1 MLSSTSRP
9 VLRLLR
15 MTLLKANDGYA
26 FSVMWRRWRSSLS
39 MWDDARVA
47 VSACATV
54 RALRVCGAAAEILGL
69 AVLPTAVLSDA
80 GAAAVASC
88 VALLA
93 FSAVSAFAVSVC
105 ASASACAA
113 CSSALSAASP
123 VSSASSAVAVSAVS
137 RSASSAVSSITTLNC
152 TDSVDS
158 SSCSIWSALVGSLFS
173 LTWIPP
179 WSAWSPGSARLVSS
193 ARFRRLPC
201 LPHLWRC
208 RRFRHC

>member
-15 MTLLKANDGYA
+15 MTLLNANDGYA

-54 RALRVCGAAAEILGL
+54 RALRVCGAAA
-69 AVLPTAVLSDA
+69 
-80 GAAAVASC
+80 VASG
-88 VALLA
+88 VALLS
-93 FSAVSAFAVSVC
+93 FSAVSAFAF
-105 ASASACAA
+105 SACAFVSAFVA
-113 CSSALSAASP
+113 CSSASAALP
-123 VSSASSAVAVSAVS
+123 ASSAVAAVSVPTVS

-179 WSAWSPGSARLVSS
+179 WSARLASSARL
-193 ARFRRLPC
+193 RRLPC
-201 LPHLWRC
+201 LLHL

>member
-1 MLSSTSRP
+1 MLMLSSTSRP

-15 MTLLKANDGYA
+15 MTLLNANDGYA

-54 RALRVCGAAAEILGL
+54 RALRVCGAAA
-69 AVLPTAVLSDA
+69 
-80 GAAAVASC
+80 VASG

-93 FSAVSAFAVSVC
+93 FSAVSAFAFSAC

-113 CSSALSAASP
+113 CSSALSAASS
-123 VSSASSAVAVSAVS
+123 VLSASSAVAAVSVPTVS

-179 WSAWSPGSARLVSS
+179 WSARLASSARL
-193 ARFRRLPC
+193 RRLPC
-201 LPHLWRC
+201 LLHL